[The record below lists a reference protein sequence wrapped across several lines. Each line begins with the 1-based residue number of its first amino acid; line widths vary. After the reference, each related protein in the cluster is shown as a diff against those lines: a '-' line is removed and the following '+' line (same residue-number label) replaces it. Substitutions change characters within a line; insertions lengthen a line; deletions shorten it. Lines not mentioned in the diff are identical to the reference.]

1 MHLLDIC
8 THFENNY
15 DIIFYCSAALHNA
28 AQGGN
33 IDITKLLVEHG
44 ANVKATNKNRQTPYN
59 IAVQNREGD
68 VADYLKQIH
77 LTMKLNEDDI
87 SEEEIK

>member
-44 ANVKATNKNRQTPYN
+44 ANVKATNKEGKTPFD
-59 IAVQNREGD
+59 IASERGHED
-68 VADYLKQIH
+68 VAQYLKEMTQS
-77 LTMKLNEDDI
+77 D
-87 SEEEIK
+87 